1 MLILVTYDVSLQT
14 ASGQKRL
21 RHVAKICTNYGIR
34 VQNSVFE
41 CVVDQAQFLVLRN
54 KLLKEMDKETDSIR
68 FYRLGNNYSE
78 KVEHYGVAPV
88 VQAEE
93 PLIL

>member
-1 MLILVTYDVSLQT
+1 MLVLVTYDVSLQT
-14 ASGQKRL
+14 QSGQKRL

-41 CVVDQAQFLVLRN
+41 CVVDQAQYLVLRN
-54 KLLKEMDKETDSIR
+54 RLLKEIDEKADSIR
-68 FYRLGNNYSE
+68 FYRLGNNYNE
-78 KVEHYGVAPV
+78 KVEHYGVAPAIQV
-88 VQAEE
+88 EE